1 MFGFSQ
7 NRQFIPDIFKNY
19 SLYEINYIFLNF
31 YNALNEDDMKIPYKY
46 ANKAQN
52 LKELFIL
59 RIKDL
64 LQESDDIKC
73 FYSKNIIQAYANSTS
88 IKLENKIPKS
98 SLAKMILSISNDS
111 FLINPQIA
119 FENFVFD
126 KICKSNPKL
135 KMRFKNNLCIIED
148 KMAILAKFDQNQDKD
163 IQQALRYISENSF
176 EKFYIVYPRSEN
188 FTHYKQIRAFLCENN
203 NTLLKLVPY
212 TINNQILRRC

>member
-7 NRQFIPDIFKNY
+7 NHQFIPDVFKNY

-31 YNALNEDDMKIPYKY
+31 YNTLNEDDMKIPYSY

-73 FYSKNIIQAYANSTS
+73 FYSKNIIQAYISGAS

-98 SLAKMILSISNDS
+98 PLAKMILSISNDS
-111 FLINPQIA
+111 ILINPQIA

-135 KMRFKNNLCIIED
+135 KITIKDDLCIIED
-148 KMAILAKFDQNQDKD
+148 TIAILIKFNQNQDKD
-163 IQQALRYISENSF
+163 IEWALKHIGENSF

-203 NTLLKLVPY
+203 NIVLKLVPY

>member
-7 NRQFIPDIFKNY
+7 NQQFIPDIFKNY
-19 SLYEINYIFLNF
+19 SSYEINYIFLNF

-73 FYSKNIIQAYANSTS
+73 FYSKNIIQAYINSTS

-98 SLAKMILSISNDS
+98 SLAKMILSVSNDS

-135 KMRFKNNLCIIED
+135 KIMIKNNLCIIED
-148 KMAILAKFDQNQDKD
+148 KMAILVKFNQNQDKD

-176 EKFYIVYPRSEN
+176 EKFYIVYPRNEN